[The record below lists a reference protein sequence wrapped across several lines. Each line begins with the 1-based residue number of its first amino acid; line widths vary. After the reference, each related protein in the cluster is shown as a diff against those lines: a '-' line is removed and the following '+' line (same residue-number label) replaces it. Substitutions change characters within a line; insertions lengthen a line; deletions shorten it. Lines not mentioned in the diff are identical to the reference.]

1 MEKLFGLKVKGRID
15 LNQTPPPVPVQDVV
29 VEPPYGHHYIPI
41 KGTLQVISH
50 LHTVV
55 VFPPHVVGQD
65 NLYQIVGK
73 DIYVRA
79 GIDYKI
85 FSNNLSSPI
94 TTVMF
99 GEDRYQ
105 IKDVQ
110 RVGFSR
116 LYTGTIVSKTHV
128 EDPDDCIHLGTP
140 YVAFRCDY
148 ITVGVNKDGA
158 VEVLYNAQNEFVL
171 APPLES

>member
-1 MEKLFGLKVKGRID
+1 MEKLTGLKVKGRID
-15 LNQTPPPVPVQDVV
+15 HIKSPSVPVQDVV
-29 VEPPYGHHYIPI
+29 VEPSYGQHYAPI
-41 KGTLQVISH
+41 KEVMQVISH

-55 VFPPHVVGQD
+55 VFPPHVMGEK
-65 NLYQIVGK
+65 NLYRIEK
-73 DIYVRA
+73 EDIYVRA
-79 GIDYKI
+79 GIDYKV

-99 GEDRYQ
+99 AGDRYE

-116 LYTGTIVSKTHV
+116 LYTGKIVSKTHV
-128 EDPDDCIHLGTP
+128 EDPDNAIHLGTP

-148 ITVGVNKDGA
+148 ISVGVNREGA
-158 VEVLYNAQNEFVL
+158 VEVLYEAQNEFVL
-171 APPLES
+171 APTLES